1 MPLLLSLPDI
11 PALIASQPPATPT
24 LASLPWSDPP
34 TTPPVAAQG
43 LAQDSLPLVTPPPAL
58 TLPPLVLRADQ
69 QEYEPQAQMVRASGH
84 VLVQLGNGD
93 ITADRL
99 WINLNQ
105 RQVKAVGNVVFTR
118 NQQVIRG
125 DSVTYNL
132 LQGAGAM
139 TNARGELSPSTA
151 PEDFSIP
158 PRAADSPTP
167 SRRDQASISQITSP
181 GDLSLNTLTGQSW
194 SGGQAALGRV
204 RFQSSYLTFNADG
217 WYGDDLHL
225 TNDPLPPPELE
236 LRGDHLRL
244 TPLNPDEDELCVDN
258 PRVVFDQGLTIPI
271 LRNCYRLERGR
282 LPANALN
289 PLPVGFGYDGRDR
302 GGLFIE
308 REFDLF
314 KGSPWHLSLA
324 PQIYLSRWL
333 GSADLNLVEPAN
345 FGLVARLNG
354 PLGPRTSLTG
364 LVSLP
369 GLDLD
374 HFSDRLRVNLRAQ
387 QLIGDH
393 RLSLEYTY
401 RDRLFNG
408 SLGFQDVQTSTG
420 LLLESPLISLGNT
433 GLNLS
438 YQASGQYV
446 TANTDR
452 PQLWQPGSQSTLTS
466 LSRFQGMVDLS
477 RGFTLWQEP
486 APTQDSPASL
496 RYSPRPVIPNLTL
509 TAGLRGVAT
518 YYTSNDLQES
528 LEGRISLNGQLGHL
542 VADYLDYTQFNIGFS
557 SSLVRGDSSPFL
569 FDRAV
574 DQNVL
579 SAGLIQQIYGPLL
592 LGFQTSFNINT
603 GQQIDTALIAEY
615 RRRTYGIV
623 IRYSPVQEAGFLEFR
638 LSNFNW
644 QGDGQA
650 SPAGSAT
657 AQP

>member
-1 MPLLLSLPDI
+1 M
-11 PALIASQPPATPT
+11 
-24 LASLPWSDPP
+24 
-34 TTPPVAAQG
+34 
-43 LAQDSLPLVTPPPAL
+43 
-58 TLPPLVLRADQ
+58 LRADQ
-69 QEYEPQAQMVRASGH
+69 QEYEPAGQMIRANGN
-84 VLVQLGNGD
+84 VLVQFGD
-93 ITADRL
+93 GQITADRL
-99 WINLNQ
+99 WVNLYQ
-105 RQVKAVGNVVFTR
+105 RQVKAVGNVVMTR
-118 NQQVIRG
+118 NQQVITG

-132 LQGAGAM
+132 LQGAGTL
-139 TNARGELSPSTA
+139 TNARGELSPSA
-151 PEDFSIP
+151 REDF
-158 PRAADSPTP
+158 ALP
-167 SRRDQASISQITSP
+167 SRASAASLSPRQNQASISQITSP
-181 GDLSLNTLTGQSW
+181 GDLSLSTLAGQSW
-194 SGGQAALGRV
+194 SGQQDALGRV

-217 WYGDDLHL
+217 WYGDDLRL

-244 TPLNPDEDELCVDN
+244 RPLNQDEDELCVDN

-271 LRNCYRLERGR
+271 LRNCYLLERGR

-308 REFDLF
+308 REFSLL
-314 KGSPWHLSLA
+314 KGSPWQLSVS

-333 GSADLNLVEPAN
+333 GSSDLNLAEPAN
-345 FGLVARLNG
+345 FGLVARLSG
-354 PLGPRTSLTG
+354 PLAPRTSLSG

-408 SLGFQDVQTSTG
+408 SLGFQDVQTSAG
-420 LLLESPLISLGNT
+420 VLLESPLIGLGDT

-446 TANTDR
+446 AANTDR
-452 PQLWQPGSQSTLTS
+452 PQLLPPGSQSTLTS
-466 LSRFQGMVDLS
+466 LLRFQGMVDLS
-477 RGFTLWQEP
+477 RGFTLWQETP
-486 APTQDSPASL
+486 PGNPNPSSL
-496 RYSPRPVIPNLTL
+496 RYTPRPVIPNLTL
-509 TAGLRGVAT
+509 IAGLRGVAT

-528 LEGRISLNGQLGHL
+528 VEGRISLNGQLGHL
-542 VADYLDYTQFNIGFS
+542 AADYLDYTQFNIGLS
-557 SSLVRGDSSPFL
+557 SSLVRGDTSPFL

-579 SAGLIQQIYGPLL
+579 SAGIIQQIYGPFL
-592 LGFQTSFNINT
+592 LGLQTSLNINT
-603 GQQIDTALIAEY
+603 GQQIDTSLIAEY
-615 RRRTYGIV
+615 RRRTYGIA
-623 IRYSPVQEAGFLEFR
+623 IRYSPIQEAGILEFR

-644 QGDGQA
+644 QGNGSTAFDPA
-650 SPAGSAT
+650 VAPSP
-657 AQP
+657 